1 MKQEWARVQSGY
13 ERHYSDNDDDDD
25 DDDDLMVLI
34 TDADANLGYIIHAP

>member
-13 ERHYSDNDDDDD
+13 ERHYSDNDDN

>member
-25 DDDDLMVLI
+25 DLMVLI